1 MSLQSM
7 TGFARREGSV
17 GRYRWAW
24 ELRSVNGKGLDVR
37 LRLPPG
43 TERLE
48 NEIRNRIGGRFAR
61 GNLQASLSLS
71 GEGSASVP
79 LVNEEVLSAVL
90 AMAERLKQRIDA
102 APLTMDGLLAL
113 RGVIEFREP
122 EDSAEA
128 IAATDI
134 AILAGLD
141 QALAALEEM
150 RASEGAALTRVLL
163 GQLARIEEIVR
174 QVETDPAR
182 TPEAI
187 RARIAAQ
194 VALLADAPSIDPQRL
209 HAEAALL
216 ATKADLREEIDR
228 LHAHVAAARSL
239 IEGGGPVGRRL
250 DFLAQEFNRE
260 TNTICSKSN
269 AATVTAHGL
278 ELKVVVDQLREQ
290 IQNIE

>member
-1 MSLQSM
+1 M

-24 ELRSVNGKGLDVR
+24 ELRSVNGKGLDLR

-43 TERLE
+43 AERLE
-48 NEIRNRIGGRFAR
+48 QDARARIGGRFAR

-71 GEGSASVP
+71 SEASGTVP
-79 LVNEEVLSAVL
+79 VVNEQALGAIIALS
-90 AMAERLKQRIDA
+90 ERLKQRVDA
-102 APLTMDGLLAL
+102 APLTMDGLLAM

-122 EDSAEA
+122 EDSPDAQTQTD
-128 IAATDI
+128 AAV
-134 AILAGLD
+134 LSGLD
-141 QALAALEEM
+141 DALTALEQM
-150 RASEGAALTRVLL
+150 RLSEGAALARVLL
-163 GQLARIEEIVR
+163 GQLAQIEDIVA
-174 QVETDPAR
+174 QIEADPAR
-182 TPEAI
+182 SPTAI

-239 IEGGGPVGRRL
+239 IDKGGPVGRRL

-269 AATVTAHGL
+269 AASVTAHGL

>member
-7 TGFARREGSV
+7 TGFARSEGSV

-24 ELRSVNGKGLDVR
+24 ELRSVNGKGFDLR

-43 TERLE
+43 SERLE
-48 NEIRNRIGGRFAR
+48 SEIRNRIGARFAR

-71 GEGSASVP
+71 GEAGGAVP
-79 LVNEEVLSAVL
+79 VINEQALTAVIAL
-90 AMAERLKQRIDA
+90 AERVRQRIEA

-122 EDSAEA
+122 EETAEA
-128 IAATDI
+128 AAETD
-134 AILAGLD
+134 AAMLAGLNE
-141 QALAALEEM
+141 ALAALEDM
-150 RASEGAALTRVLL
+150 RLSEGAALARVLL
-163 GQLARIEEIVR
+163 GQLATIENIVR
-174 QVETDPAR
+174 QVEADPAR

-239 IEGGGPVGRRL
+239 IEAGGPVGRRL